1 MQLVMLE
8 TNGNQ
13 HYIFSSPRLRDNIG
27 ASSLLTHLEQ
37 WTEEALASTGAA
49 GAWRASRGLPAGP
62 GADESQWVS
71 RSSGKVIV
79 MVDEPQRA
87 RDLIGEVTRRAL
99 AQAPGLDISGVFIEI
114 PGARGA
120 GGGPVVDDAALKAV
134 HAEAAAYALRRP
146 PADARFAQIPFL
158 ARAKDSALPAAP
170 PLGRKDEAGDDR
182 ADQLSLPSRVRR
194 YEAFGARAHLLLL
207 SRLNSDRLDKQGK
220 LLTPDPTKL
229 ADMLHAAFSAGEPAA
244 DALREEREAAPR
256 DEDQDEDR
264 AREERTREERA
275 SIRRLETVLQTA
287 PDSGPDEDGPAGA
300 ESSRREAAPA
310 HDVVESA
317 HSGAES
323 SRREAAPLSK
333 IAVIHIDGNGVGGV
347 MRDLAK
353 TKDSVDKNV
362 FKEQVGC
369 GRSDPDSLRRF
380 LLNINER
387 LQRAVEM
394 SFAGAWA
401 DIARLAERDAE
412 AAGRP
417 YTAIPVVPVIVGG
430 DDVTVITSGDYALPF
445 AARYLRRYE
454 EETEKDPLL
463 RHLTPPKGSRTGPM
477 TAAAGVA
484 VVRRNFPFHLAYNL
498 AEKLVDGA
506 KSVGKTTGPP
516 CSTLGFHALFDTTV
530 LDAAEL
536 LGAYKNFT
544 ARPFRLVDGL
554 TSCNCAGC
562 KENEEDGEKENK
574 KEKKDSDAAP
584 RTIPAHETWDE
595 TCLRVAAFKGLP
607 GEDGEE
613 REPFPHTRAA
623 RIRKLLSDAAN
634 DRTVRIGG
642 EEKEPR
648 DLAENEW
655 ESARRSLGRDIDAE
669 LGGIE
674 AVFDLLELADL
685 LPDSYLTEVRERLS
699 GDRAA
704 PPIPT
709 SPTEATA

>member
-1 MQLVMLE
+1 MHLVMLE

-13 HYIFSSPRLRDNIG
+13 RFVFTSPRQRENIG
-27 ASSLLTHLEQ
+27 ASYLLTMLAP
-37 WTEEALASTGAA
+37 WTLAAA
-49 GAWRASRGLPAGP
+49 QDLGIDATP
-62 GADESQWVS
+62 VS
-71 RSSGKVIV
+71 VSSGKIILTVP
-79 MVDEPQRA
+79 DEPSA
-87 RDLIGEVTRRAL
+87 RRLIGAVTRQVLAL
-99 AQAPGLDISGVFIEI
+99 APGMDVSGVFKEI
-114 PGARGA
+114 TSLTEDELRDIH
-120 GGGPVVDDAALKAV
+120 VVANRYNLA
-134 HAEAAAYALRRP
+134 RP
-146 PADARFAQIPFL
+146 PAEARFAQIPYL
-158 ARAKDSALPAAP
+158 VRADDSSLPAAP
-170 PLGRKDEAGDDR
+170 ASRILGGMPPEER
-182 ADQLSLPSRVRR
+182 AYSLPSQVKRACSLKARNRLVAQARESTSFR
-194 YEAFGARAHLLLL
+194 HDDEFIERLAKSLKTLEDAF
-207 SRLNSDRLDKQGK
+207 D
-220 LLTPDPTKL
+220 PDPLTQG
-229 ADMLHAAFSAGEPAA
+229 AGDAPGEDAATTRPAI
-244 DALREEREAAPR
+244 D
-256 DEDQDEDR
+256 
-264 AREERTREERA
+264 
-275 SIRRLETVLQTA
+275 
-287 PDSGPDEDGPAGA
+287 
-300 ESSRREAAPA
+300 
-310 HDVVESA
+310 
-317 HSGAES
+317 
-323 SRREAAPLSK
+323 LSK

-347 MRDLAK
+347 MRKLADAK
-353 TKDSVDKNV
+353 ERVDATV
-362 FKEQVGC
+362 FEEQVGC
-369 GRSDPDSLRRF
+369 KRNDPDSLRRF

-394 SFAGAWA
+394 AFAGAWA

-412 AAGRP
+412 AAGRS
-417 YTAIPVVPVIVGG
+417 YTAVPVVPVIVGG

-445 AARYLRRYE
+445 AACYLGHYE
-454 EETEKDPLL
+454 RKTGEDPLL
-463 RHLTPPKGSRTGPM
+463 RYLTPPEGSATGPM

-498 AEKLVDGA
+498 AEKLVEGA
-506 KSVGKTTGPP
+506 KSVGKTTRPP
-516 CSTLGFHALFDTTV
+516 CSTLGYHALFDTTV

-544 ARPFRLVDGL
+544 ARPFRVVDGL

-574 KEKKDSDAAP
+574 GKKKDSDAAP

-595 TCLRVAAFKGLP
+595 TCQRVAAFKGLP

-634 DRTVRIGG
+634 RRTVLIGG
-642 EEKEPR
+642 KEKEPR

>member
-13 HYIFSSPRLRDNIG
+13 RYIFSSPRLRDNIG
-27 ASSLLTHLEQ
+27 ASSLLTRLEQ
-37 WTEEALASTGAA
+37 WTGEALVSTGAA
-49 GAWRASRGLPAGP
+49 EAWRQSHGLPPAP
-62 GADESQWVS
+62 DADESQWVS

-79 MVDEPQRA
+79 MVDAPQRA
-87 RDLIGEVTRRAL
+87 RDVIGEVTRRAL

-114 PGARGA
+114 PGARGDA
-120 GGGPVVDDAALKAV
+120 GSAPVDDAALQAV

-170 PLGRKDEAGDDR
+170 PLGRGDEAGDDR

-207 SRLNSDRLDKQGK
+207 SRLNSDRLEEREE
-220 LLTPDPTKL
+220 LLMRDPTKL
-229 ADMLHAAFSAGEPAA
+229 ADMLHAAFSAGGPAA
-244 DALREEREAAPR
+244 DALREEREAASR

-264 AREERTREERA
+264 AREERTREERT

-300 ESSRREAAPA
+300 ESSRREAAP
-310 HDVVESA
+310 
-317 HSGAES
+317 
-323 SRREAAPLSK
+323 LSK

-347 MRDLAK
+347 MRKLAD
-353 TKDSVDKNV
+353 TKERVDATV
-362 FKEQVGC
+362 FEEQVGC
-369 GRSDPDSLRRF
+369 KRNDPDSLRRF

-394 SFAGAWA
+394 SFAEAWA

-412 AAGRP
+412 AAGRS
-417 YTAIPVVPVIVGG
+417 YTAVPVVPVIVGG

-445 AARYLRRYE
+445 AACYLGHYE
-454 EETEKDPLL
+454 RKTGEDPLL
-463 RHLTPPKGSRTGPM
+463 RYLTPPEGSATGPM

-484 VVRRNFPFHLAYNL
+484 VVRRNFPFHLAYGL

-506 KSVGKTTGPP
+506 KAVGKTTGPP

-530 LDAAEL
+530 LDVKEL
-536 LGAYKNFT
+536 LSAYTNFT
-544 ARPFRLVDGL
+544 ARPFRLVDGDIA
-554 TSCNCAGC
+554 CDCADC
-562 KENEEDGEKENK
+562 RQKQEDGQ
-574 KEKKDSDAAP
+574 KDSDAAT
-584 RTIPAHETWDE
+584 RTVPAHEAWYKTR
-595 TCLRVAAFKGLP
+595 LRVAAFRGLP
-607 GEDGEE
+607 QEGGEKD
-613 REPFPHTRAA
+613 PFPHTRAA
-623 RIRKLLSDAAN
+623 RIRKLLSDAAHG
-634 DRTVRIGG
+634 RTVRIGG
-642 EEKEPR
+642 EEKDPR
-648 DLAENEW
+648 ELAENEW
-655 ESARRSLGRDIDAE
+655 ESARASLGRDIDVE

-685 LPDSYLTEVRERLS
+685 LPDSYLEEVRERPADDS
-699 GDRAA
+699 AA
-704 PPIPT
+704 PSTPM
-709 SPTEATA
+709 SPTEVTA

>member
-27 ASSLLTHLEQ
+27 ASSLLTHLER

-49 GAWRASRGLPAGP
+49 GAWRASRGLPVGP

-114 PGARGA
+114 PGVRGV

-170 PLGRKDEAGDDR
+170 PLGREDEAGDDR

-194 YEAFGARAHLLLL
+194 YEAFRARAHLLLL
-207 SRLNSDRLDKQGK
+207 SRNSDQLDEQEK
-220 LLTPDPTKL
+220 LLARDPTKL
-229 ADMLHAAFSAGEPAA
+229 ADMLHAAFSAEGPAA
-244 DALREEREAAPR
+244 DEPSQEEREWAPE
-256 DEDQDEDR
+256 DEER
-264 AREERTREERA
+264 ARKERA

-287 PDSGPDEDGPAGA
+287 PEDGSGDEN
-300 ESSRREAAPA
+300 ESSA
-310 HDVVESA
+310 V
-317 HSGAES
+317 GALP

-353 TKDSVDKNV
+353 TKDSVDENV
-362 FKEQVGC
+362 FNEQVGC
-369 GRSDPDSLRRF
+369 GRDDPDSLRRF

-394 SFAGAWA
+394 AFAGAWA
-401 DIARLAERDAE
+401 DIARMAERDAG

-417 YTAIPVVPVIVGG
+417 YTAVPVVPVIVGG

-445 AARYLRRYE
+445 AARYLGRYE

-463 RHLTPPKGSRTGPM
+463 RHLTPPSGSRTGPM

-484 VVRRNFPFHLAYNL
+484 VVRRNFPFHLAYGL

-506 KSVGKTTGPP
+506 KAVGKTTGPP

-530 LDAAEL
+530 LDVKEL
-536 LGAYKNFT
+536 LSAYTNFT
-544 ARPFRLVDGL
+544 ARPFRVVDGL

-574 KEKKDSDAAP
+574 EEKKDSDAAP

-595 TCLRVAAFKGLP
+595 TCLRVATFKGLP
-607 GEDGEE
+607 SKGGEK

-634 DRTVRIGG
+634 SRTVSISG
-642 EEKEPR
+642 EKKEPR
-648 DLAENEW
+648 ELAENEW
-655 ESARRSLGRDIDAE
+655 ESARKSLGRDINAE

-685 LPDSYLTEVRERLS
+685 LPDSYLEDVSERLA
-699 GDRAA
+699 GGCAA
-704 PPIPT
+704 PPVPT

>member
-27 ASSLLTHLEQ
+27 ASSLLTHLER

-99 AQAPGLDISGVFIEI
+99 AQAPGLDVSGVFIEI

-120 GGGPVVDDAALKAV
+120 DGVPVVDDAALKAV

-158 ARAKDSALPAAP
+158 ARAKDSALPATP
-170 PLGRKDEAGDDR
+170 PLGREDEAGDDR

-194 YEAFGARAHLLLL
+194 YEAFRARAHLLLL
-207 SRLNSDRLDKQGK
+207 SRLNSDQLDEQKE
-220 LLTPDPTKL
+220 LLTRDPTKL
-229 ADMLHAAFSAGEPAA
+229 ADMLHAAFSSEGPAA
-244 DALREEREAAPR
+244 VEPSQEEREAAP
-256 DEDQDEDR
+256 ED
-264 AREERTREERA
+264 EERAREERA

-287 PDSGPDEDGPAGA
+287 PDSAPEDGSGDDD
-300 ESSRREAAPA
+300 ESSA
-310 HDVVESA
+310 V
-317 HSGAES
+317 GALP

-353 TKDSVDKNV
+353 TKDSVDENV

-369 GRSDPDSLRRF
+369 GRDDPDSLRRF

-394 SFAGAWA
+394 AFAGAWA
-401 DIARLAERDAE
+401 DIARMAERDAG

-417 YTAIPVVPVIVGG
+417 YTAVPVVPVIVGG

-445 AARYLRRYE
+445 AARYLGRYE

-463 RHLTPPKGSRTGPM
+463 RHLTPPSGSRTGPM

-484 VVRRNFPFHLAYNL
+484 VVRRNFPFHLAYGL

-506 KSVGKTTGPP
+506 KAVGKTTRPP

-530 LDAAEL
+530 LDVKEL
-536 LGAYKNFT
+536 LSAYTNFT
-544 ARPFRLVDGL
+544 ARPFRLVDGDIA
-554 TSCNCAGC
+554 CDCADC
-562 KENEEDGEKENK
+562 RQKQEDGQ
-574 KEKKDSDAAP
+574 KDSDAAT
-584 RTIPAHETWDE
+584 RAVPAHEAWYKTR
-595 TCLRVAAFKGLP
+595 LRVAAFSGLP
-607 GEDGEE
+607 QEGGEKD
-613 REPFPHTRAA
+613 PFPHTRAA
-623 RIRKLLSDAAN
+623 RIRKLLSDAAHG
-634 DRTVRIGG
+634 RTVRIGG
-642 EEKEPR
+642 EEKDPR
-648 DLAENEW
+648 ELAENEW
-655 ESARRSLGRDIDAE
+655 ESARASLGRDIDVE

-685 LPDSYLTEVRERLS
+685 LPDSYLEEVRERPADDS
-699 GDRAA
+699 AA
-704 PPIPT
+704 PSTPM
-709 SPTEATA
+709 SPTEVTA

>member
-13 HYIFSSPRLRDNIG
+13 RYIFSSPRLRDNIG
-27 ASSLLTHLEQ
+27 ASSLLTRLEQ
-37 WTEEALASTGAA
+37 WTGEALVSTGAA
-49 GAWRASRGLPAGP
+49 EAWRQSHGLPPASD
-62 GADESQWVS
+62 ADESQWVS

-79 MVDEPQRA
+79 MVDAPQRA
-87 RDLIGEVTRRAL
+87 RDVIGEVTRRAL

-114 PGARGA
+114 PGTWGA
-120 GGGPVVDDAALKAV
+120 DGVPVVDDAALKAV

-170 PLGRKDEAGDDR
+170 PLGREDEAGDDR

-194 YEAFGARAHLLLL
+194 YEAFRARAHLLLL
-207 SRLNSDRLDKQGK
+207 SRLNSDQLDEQED
-220 LLTPDPTKL
+220 LLTRDPTKL
-229 ADMLHAAFSAGEPAA
+229 ADMLHAAFSSEGPAA
-244 DALREEREAAPR
+244 VEPSQEEREAAPE
-256 DEDQDEDR
+256 DEESI
-264 AREERTREERA
+264 REERA

-287 PDSGPDEDGPAGA
+287 PDSAPEDESGDDD
-300 ESSRREAAPA
+300 ESSA
-310 HDVVESA
+310 V
-317 HSGAES
+317 GALP

-353 TKDSVDKNV
+353 TKDSVDENV

-369 GRSDPDSLRRF
+369 GRDDPDSLRRF

-394 SFAGAWA
+394 AFAGAWA
-401 DIARLAERDAE
+401 DIARMAERDAG

-445 AARYLRRYE
+445 AARYLDRYE

-463 RHLTPPKGSRTGPM
+463 RHLTPPSGSRTGPM

-484 VVRRNFPFHLAYNL
+484 VVRRNFPFHLAYGL

-506 KSVGKTTGPP
+506 KAVGKTTGPP

-530 LDAAEL
+530 LDVKEL
-536 LGAYKNFT
+536 LSAYTNFT
-544 ARPFRLVDGL
+544 ARPFRLVDGDIA
-554 TSCNCAGC
+554 CDCADC
-562 KENEEDGEKENK
+562 RQKQEDGQ
-574 KEKKDSDAAP
+574 KDSDAAT
-584 RTIPAHETWDE
+584 RAVPAHEAWYKTR
-595 TCLRVAAFKGLP
+595 LRVAAFRGLP
-607 GEDGEE
+607 QEGGEKD
-613 REPFPHTRAA
+613 PFPHTRAA
-623 RIRKLLSDAAN
+623 RIRKLLSDAAHG
-634 DRTVRIGG
+634 RTVCIGG
-642 EEKEPR
+642 EEKDPR
-648 DLAENEW
+648 ELAENEW
-655 ESARRSLGRDIDAE
+655 ESARASLGRDIDVE

-685 LPDSYLTEVRERLS
+685 LPDSYLEEVRERPADDS
-699 GDRAA
+699 AA
-704 PPIPT
+704 PSTPM
-709 SPTEATA
+709 SPTEVTA

>member
-27 ASSLLTHLEQ
+27 ASSLLTHLER

-49 GAWRASRGLPAGP
+49 GAWRASHGLPAAP

-79 MVDEPQRA
+79 MVDEPSQA

-99 AQAPGLDISGVFIEI
+99 AQAPGLDVSGVFVKT
-114 PGARGA
+114 PGDRGA
-120 GGGPVVDDAALKAV
+120 DGGPVVDDAALKAV

-146 PADARFAQIPFL
+146 PADARFAQVPFL

-170 PLGRKDEAGDDR
+170 PLGREDEAGDDR

-194 YEAFGARAHLLLL
+194 YEAFRARAHLLLL
-207 SRLNSDRLDKQGK
+207 SRLNSDQLDEQED
-220 LLTPDPTKL
+220 LLTRDPTKL
-229 ADMLHAAFSAGEPAA
+229 ADMLHAAFSAEGPAA
-244 DALREEREAAPR
+244 DEPSQEAREAAP
-256 DEDQDEDR
+256 ED
-264 AREERTREERA
+264 EERTREAKA

-347 MRDLAK
+347 MRNLADAK
-353 TKDSVDKNV
+353 KSVDENV
-362 FKEQVGC
+362 FKKEVGC

-394 SFAGAWA
+394 SFAEAWA

-412 AAGRP
+412 AAGRS
-417 YTAIPVVPVIVGG
+417 YTAVPVVPVIVGG

-445 AARYLRRYE
+445 AACYLGHYE
-454 EETEKDPLL
+454 RKTGEDPLL
-463 RHLTPPKGSRTGPM
+463 RYLTPPEGSATGPM

-484 VVRRNFPFHLAYNL
+484 VVRRNFPFHLAYGL

-506 KSVGKTTGPP
+506 KAVGKTTGPP

-530 LDAAEL
+530 LDVKEL
-536 LGAYKNFT
+536 LSAYTNFT
-544 ARPFRLVDGL
+544 ARPFRLVDGDIA
-554 TSCNCAGC
+554 CDCADC
-562 KENEEDGEKENK
+562 RQKQEDGQ
-574 KEKKDSDAAP
+574 KDSDAAT
-584 RTIPAHETWDE
+584 RAVPAHEAWYE
-595 TCLRVAAFKGLP
+595 TCLRVAAFRGLP
-607 GEDGEE
+607 GPDGRE
-613 REPFPHTRAA
+613 RDPFPHTRAA

-634 DRTVRIGG
+634 DRTVLING
-642 EEKEPR
+642 EKKKPR
-648 DLAENEW
+648 ELAEDEW
-655 ESARRSLGRDIDAE
+655 GSARESLGRDINAE
-669 LGGIE
+669 LGGVE

-685 LPDSYLTEVRERLS
+685 LPDSYLAEVRERLT

-704 PPIPT
+704 PPLPT
-709 SPTEATA
+709 SPTEVPA

>member
-13 HYIFSSPRLRDNIG
+13 RYIFSSPRLRDNIG
-27 ASSLLTHLEQ
+27 ASSLLTRLEQ
-37 WTEEALASTGAA
+37 WTGEALVSTGAA
-49 GAWRASRGLPAGP
+49 EAWRQSHGLPPAP
-62 GADESQWVS
+62 DADESQWVS

-79 MVDEPQRA
+79 MVDAPQRA
-87 RDLIGEVTRRAL
+87 RDVIGEVTRRAL

-114 PGARGA
+114 PGARDDA
-120 GGGPVVDDAALKAV
+120 GSAPVDDAALQAV

-170 PLGRKDEAGDDR
+170 PLGRGDEAGDDR

-244 DALREEREAAPR
+244 DALREEREAASR

-300 ESSRREAAPA
+300 ESPRRA
-310 HDVVESA
+310 
-317 HSGAES
+317 
-323 SRREAAPLSK
+323 AAPLSK

-347 MRDLAK
+347 MRKLADAK
-353 TKDSVDKNV
+353 ERVDATV
-362 FKEQVGC
+362 FEEQVGC
-369 GRSDPDSLRRF
+369 KRNDPDSLRRF

-412 AAGRP
+412 AAGRS
-417 YTAIPVVPVIVGG
+417 YTAVPVVPVIVGG

-445 AARYLRRYE
+445 AARYLGRYE

-463 RHLTPPKGSRTGPM
+463 RHLTPPSGSRTGPM

-484 VVRRNFPFHLAYNL
+484 VVRRNFPFHLAYGL

-506 KSVGKTTGPP
+506 KAVGKTTGPP

-530 LDAAEL
+530 LDVKEL
-536 LGAYKNFT
+536 LSAYTNFT
-544 ARPFRLVDGL
+544 ARPFRLVDGDIA
-554 TSCNCAGC
+554 CDCADC
-562 KENEEDGEKENK
+562 RQKQEDGQKN
-574 KEKKDSDAAP
+574 SDAAT
-584 RTIPAHETWDE
+584 RTVPAHEAWYKTR
-595 TCLRVAAFKGLP
+595 LRVAAFRGLP
-607 GEDGEE
+607 QEGGEKD
-613 REPFPHTRAA
+613 PFPHTRAA
-623 RIRKLLSDAAN
+623 RIRKLLSDAAHG
-634 DRTVRIGG
+634 RTVRIGG
-642 EEKEPR
+642 EEKDPR
-648 DLAENEW
+648 ELAENEW
-655 ESARRSLGRDIDAE
+655 ESARASLGRDIDVE

-685 LPDSYLTEVRERLS
+685 LPDSYLAEVRERPADDS
-699 GDRAA
+699 AA
-704 PPIPT
+704 PSTPM
-709 SPTEATA
+709 SPTEVTA

>member
-99 AQAPGLDISGVFIEI
+99 AQAPGLDVSGVFIEI

-170 PLGRKDEAGDDR
+170 PLGREDEAGDDR

-194 YEAFGARAHLLLL
+194 YEAFRARAHLLLL
-207 SRLNSDRLDKQGK
+207 SRLNSDQLDEQKE
-220 LLTPDPTKL
+220 LLTRDPTKL
-229 ADMLHAAFSAGEPAA
+229 ADMLHAAFSSEGPAA
-244 DALREEREAAPR
+244 VEPSQEEREAAPE
-256 DEDQDEDR
+256 DEER
-264 AREERTREERA
+264 ARKERA

-287 PDSGPDEDGPAGA
+287 PDSAPEDESGDDD
-300 ESSRREAAPA
+300 ESSA
-310 HDVVESA
+310 V
-317 HSGAES
+317 GALP

-353 TKDSVDKNV
+353 TKDSVDENV

-369 GRSDPDSLRRF
+369 GRDDPDSLRRF

-394 SFAGAWA
+394 AFAGAWA
-401 DIARLAERDAE
+401 DIARMAERDAG

-445 AARYLRRYE
+445 AACYLGHYE
-454 EETEKDPLL
+454 RKTGEDPLL
-463 RHLTPPKGSRTGPM
+463 RYLTPPEGSATGPM

-484 VVRRNFPFHLAYNL
+484 VVRRNFPFHLAYGL

-506 KSVGKTTGPP
+506 KAVGKTTRPP

-530 LDAAEL
+530 LDVKEL
-536 LGAYKNFT
+536 LSAYTNFT
-544 ARPFRLVDGL
+544 ARPFRLVDGDIA
-554 TSCNCAGC
+554 CDCADC
-562 KENEEDGEKENK
+562 RQKQEDGQ
-574 KEKKDSDAAP
+574 KDSDAAT
-584 RTIPAHETWDE
+584 RAVPAHEAWYKTR
-595 TCLRVAAFKGLP
+595 LRVAAFRGLP
-607 GEDGEE
+607 QEGGEKD
-613 REPFPHTRAA
+613 PFPHTRAA
-623 RIRKLLSDAAN
+623 RIRKLLSDAAHG
-634 DRTVRIGG
+634 RTVRIGG
-642 EEKEPR
+642 EEKDPR
-648 DLAENEW
+648 ELAENEW
-655 ESARRSLGRDIDAE
+655 ESARASLGRDIDVE

>member
-1 MQLVMLE
+1 MAPQE
-8 TNGNQ
+8 
-13 HYIFSSPRLRDNIG
+13 
-27 ASSLLTHLEQ
+27 SLH
-37 WTEEALASTGAA
+37 
-49 GAWRASRGLPAGP
+49 P
-62 GADESQWVS
+62 
-71 RSSGKVIV
+71 
-79 MVDEPQRA
+79 
-87 RDLIGEVTRRAL
+87 
-99 AQAPGLDISGVFIEI
+99 
-114 PGARGA
+114 
-120 GGGPVVDDAALKAV
+120 
-134 HAEAAAYALRRP
+134 
-146 PADARFAQIPFL
+146 
-158 ARAKDSALPAAP
+158 
-170 PLGRKDEAGDDR
+170 
-182 ADQLSLPSRVRR
+182 
-194 YEAFGARAHLLLL
+194 
-207 SRLNSDRLDKQGK
+207 
-220 LLTPDPTKL
+220 
-229 ADMLHAAFSAGEPAA
+229 
-244 DALREEREAAPR
+244 
-256 DEDQDEDR
+256 
-264 AREERTREERA
+264 

-287 PDSGPDEDGPAGA
+287 PDSAPEDGSSAD
-300 ESSRREAAPA
+300 ESSA
-310 HDVVESA
+310 V
-317 HSGAES
+317 GALP

-347 MRDLAK
+347 MRHLADAK
-353 TKDSVDKNV
+353 KFVDKSV
-362 FKEQVGC
+362 FKKEVGC
-369 GRSDPDSLRRF
+369 GRDDPDSLRRF
-380 LLNINER
+380 LLNISER
-387 LQRAVEM
+387 LRRAVEM
-394 SFAGAWA
+394 AFAGAWA
-401 DIARLAERDAE
+401 DIARMAEHDAG

-445 AARYLRRYE
+445 AARYLGRYE

-463 RHLTPPKGSRTGPM
+463 RHLTPPSGSRTGPM

-498 AEKLVDGA
+498 AEKLVEGA
-506 KSVGKTTGPP
+506 KSVGKTTRPP
-516 CSTLGFHALFDTTV
+516 CSTLGYHALFDTTV

-536 LGAYKNFT
+536 LGAYTNFT
-544 ARPFRLVDGL
+544 ARPFRVVDGL

-574 KEKKDSDAAP
+574 KKDSDAAP

-595 TCLRVAAFKGLP
+595 TCQRVAAFKGLP

-634 DRTVRIGG
+634 RRTMRIGG

>member
-13 HYIFSSPRLRDNIG
+13 RYIFSSPRLRDNIG
-27 ASSLLTHLEQ
+27 ASSLLTRLEQ
-37 WTEEALASTGAA
+37 WTGEALVSTGAA
-49 GAWRASRGLPAGP
+49 EAWRQSHGLPPAP
-62 GADESQWVS
+62 DADESQWVS

-87 RDLIGEVTRRAL
+87 RDVIGEVTRRAL

-114 PGARGA
+114 PAVQGDA
-120 GGGPVVDDAALKAV
+120 GSALVDDAALQAV
-134 HAEAAAYALRRP
+134 HTEAAAYALRRP

-170 PLGRKDEAGDDR
+170 PLGRRDEAGDDR

-207 SRLNSDRLDKQGK
+207 SRLNSDRLEEQEE
-220 LLTPDPTKL
+220 LLTRDPTKL

-244 DALREEREAAPR
+244 DALREEREAASR

-264 AREERTREERA
+264 AREERTREERT

-300 ESSRREAAPA
+300 ESPRRA
-310 HDVVESA
+310 
-317 HSGAES
+317 
-323 SRREAAPLSK
+323 AAPLSK

-347 MRDLAK
+347 MRKLADAK
-353 TKDSVDKNV
+353 ERVDATV
-362 FKEQVGC
+362 FEEQVGC
-369 GRSDPDSLRRF
+369 KRNDPDSLRRF

-394 SFAGAWA
+394 SFAEAWA

-412 AAGRP
+412 AAGRS
-417 YTAIPVVPVIVGG
+417 YTAVPVVPVIVGG

-445 AARYLRRYE
+445 AARYLGHYE
-454 EETEKDPLL
+454 RKTGEDPLL
-463 RHLTPPKGSRTGPM
+463 RYLTPPEGSATGPM

-484 VVRRNFPFHLAYNL
+484 VVRRNFPFHLAYGL

-506 KSVGKTTGPP
+506 KAVGKTTGPP

-530 LDAAEL
+530 LDVKEL
-536 LGAYKNFT
+536 LSAYTNFT
-544 ARPFRLVDGL
+544 ARPFRLVDGD
-554 TSCNCAGC
+554 SVCDCAEC
-562 KENEEDGEKENK
+562 RQKQENGQ
-574 KEKKDSDAAP
+574 KDSDAAT
-584 RTIPAHETWDE
+584 RTVPAHEAWYK
-595 TCLRVAAFKGLP
+595 TCLRVAAFRGLP
-607 GEDGEE
+607 QEG
-613 REPFPHTRAA
+613 REKDPFPHTRAA

-642 EEKEPR
+642 EEKDPR
-648 DLAENEW
+648 ELAENEW
-655 ESARRSLGRDIDAE
+655 ESARASLGRDIDAE

-685 LPDSYLTEVRERLS
+685 LPDSYLAEVRERLT

>member
-13 HYIFSSPRLRDNIG
+13 RYIFSSPRLRDNIG
-27 ASSLLTHLEQ
+27 ASSLLTRLEQ
-37 WTEEALASTGAA
+37 WTGEALVSTGAA
-49 GAWRASRGLPAGP
+49 EAWRQSHGLPPAP
-62 GADESQWVS
+62 DADESQWVS

-79 MVDEPQRA
+79 MVDAPQQA
-87 RDLIGEVTRRAL
+87 RDVIGEVTRRAL

-114 PGARGA
+114 PGARDDA
-120 GGGPVVDDAALKAV
+120 GSAPVDDAALQAV

-170 PLGRKDEAGDDR
+170 PLGRRDEAGDDR

-194 YEAFGARAHLLLL
+194 YEAFRARAHLLLL
-207 SRLNSDRLDKQGK
+207 SRLNSDQLDEQKE
-220 LLTPDPTKL
+220 LLTRDPTKL
-229 ADMLHAAFSAGEPAA
+229 ADMLHAAFSAEDPAA
-244 DALREEREAAPR
+244 DEPSQEEREAAPE
-256 DEDQDEDR
+256 DEESI
-264 AREERTREERA
+264 REERA
-275 SIRRLETVLQTA
+275 SIRRLETALQTA
-287 PDSGPDEDGPAGA
+287 PDPAPEDESGDEN
-300 ESSRREAAPA
+300 ESSA
-310 HDVVESA
+310 V
-317 HSGAES
+317 GALP

-353 TKDSVDKNV
+353 TKDSVDENV

-394 SFAGAWA
+394 AFAGAWA
-401 DIARLAERDAE
+401 DIARMAERDAG

-445 AARYLRRYE
+445 AARYLGRYE

-463 RHLTPPKGSRTGPM
+463 RHLTPPSGSRTGPM

-498 AEKLVDGA
+498 AEKLVEGA

-516 CSTLGFHALFDTTV
+516 CSTLGYHALFDTTV
-530 LDAAEL
+530 LDVKEL
-536 LGAYKNFT
+536 LSAYTNFT
-544 ARPFRLVDGL
+544 ARPFRVVDGL

-574 KEKKDSDAAP
+574 EEKKDSDAAP

-595 TCLRVAAFKGLP
+595 TCQRVAAFKGLP

-642 EEKEPR
+642 EEKKSRE
-648 DLAENEW
+648 LAENEW

>member
-13 HYIFSSPRLRDNIG
+13 RYIFSSPRLRDNIG
-27 ASSLLTHLEQ
+27 ASSLLTRLEQ
-37 WTEEALASTGAA
+37 WTGEALVSTGAA
-49 GAWRASRGLPAGP
+49 EAWRRSHGLPPAP
-62 GADESQWVS
+62 DADESQWVS

-79 MVDEPQRA
+79 MVDAPQRA
-87 RDLIGEVTRRAL
+87 RDVIGEVTRRAL

-114 PGARGA
+114 PGARDDA
-120 GGGPVVDDAALKAV
+120 GSAPVDDAALQAV

-170 PLGRKDEAGDDR
+170 PLGRGDEAGDDR

-244 DALREEREAAPR
+244 DALREEREAASR

-300 ESSRREAAPA
+300 ESP
-310 HDVVESA
+310 
-317 HSGAES
+317 
-323 SRREAAPLSK
+323 RREAAPLSK

-347 MRDLAK
+347 MRKLADAK
-353 TKDSVDKNV
+353 ERVDATV
-362 FKEQVGC
+362 FEEQVGC
-369 GRSDPDSLRRF
+369 KRNDPDSLRRF

-394 SFAGAWA
+394 SFAEAWA

-412 AAGRP
+412 AAGRS
-417 YTAIPVVPVIVGG
+417 YTAVPVVPVIVGG

-445 AARYLRRYE
+445 AACYLGHYE
-454 EETEKDPLL
+454 RKTGEDPLL
-463 RHLTPPKGSRTGPM
+463 RYLTPPEGSATGPM

-484 VVRRNFPFHLAYNL
+484 VVRRNFPFHLAYGL

-506 KSVGKTTGPP
+506 KAVGKTTGPP

-530 LDAAEL
+530 LDVKEL
-536 LGAYKNFT
+536 LSAYTNFT
-544 ARPFRLVDGL
+544 ARPFRLVDGD
-554 TSCNCAGC
+554 SVCDCAEC
-562 KENEEDGEKENK
+562 RQKQENGQ
-574 KEKKDSDAAP
+574 KDSDAAT
-584 RTIPAHETWDE
+584 RTVPAHEAWYK
-595 TCLRVAAFKGLP
+595 TCLRVAAFRGLP
-607 GEDGEE
+607 QEG
-613 REPFPHTRAA
+613 REKDPFPHTRAA

-642 EEKEPR
+642 EEKDPR
-648 DLAENEW
+648 ELAENEW
-655 ESARRSLGRDIDAE
+655 ESARASLGRDIDAE

-674 AVFDLLELADL
+674 AVFDLLELANL
-685 LPDSYLTEVRERLS
+685 LPDSYLEEVRERPA
-699 GDRAA
+699 GDCAA
-704 PPIPT
+704 PSTPM
-709 SPTEATA
+709 SPTEVTV

>member
-13 HYIFSSPRLRDNIG
+13 RYIFSSPRLRDNIG
-27 ASSLLTHLEQ
+27 ASSLLTRLEQ
-37 WTEEALASTGAA
+37 WTGEALVSTGAA
-49 GAWRASRGLPAGP
+49 EAWRQSHGLPPAP
-62 GADESQWVS
+62 DADESQWVS

-79 MVDEPQRA
+79 MVDAPQQA
-87 RDLIGEVTRRAL
+87 RDVIGEVTRRAL

-114 PGARGA
+114 PGARDDA
-120 GGGPVVDDAALKAV
+120 GSAPVDDAALQAV

-170 PLGRKDEAGDDR
+170 PLGRGDEAGDDR

-244 DALREEREAAPR
+244 DALREEREAAPG
-256 DEDQDEDR
+256 DEDR
-264 AREERTREERA
+264 DEERTREERTREERT

-300 ESSRREAAPA
+300 ESPRRA
-310 HDVVESA
+310 
-317 HSGAES
+317 
-323 SRREAAPLSK
+323 AAPLSK

-347 MRDLAK
+347 MRKLADAK
-353 TKDSVDKNV
+353 ERVDATV
-362 FKEQVGC
+362 FEEQVGC
-369 GRSDPDSLRRF
+369 KRNDPDSLRRF

-412 AAGRP
+412 AAGRS
-417 YTAIPVVPVIVGG
+417 YTAVPVVPVIVGG

-445 AARYLRRYE
+445 AACYLGHYE
-454 EETEKDPLL
+454 RKTGEDPLL
-463 RHLTPPKGSRTGPM
+463 RYLTPPEGSATGPM

-484 VVRRNFPFHLAYNL
+484 VVRRNFPFHLAYGL

-506 KSVGKTTGPP
+506 KAVGKTTGPP

-530 LDAAEL
+530 LDVKEL
-536 LGAYKNFT
+536 LSAYTNFT
-544 ARPFRLVDGL
+544 ARPFRLVDGDIA
-554 TSCNCAGC
+554 CDCADC
-562 KENEEDGEKENK
+562 RQKQEDGQ
-574 KEKKDSDAAP
+574 KDSDAAT
-584 RTIPAHETWDE
+584 RAVPAHEAWYKTR
-595 TCLRVAAFKGLP
+595 LRVAAFRGLP
-607 GEDGEE
+607 QEGGEKD
-613 REPFPHTRAA
+613 PFPHTRAA
-623 RIRKLLSDAAN
+623 RIRKLLSDAAHG
-634 DRTVRIGG
+634 RTVRIGG
-642 EEKEPR
+642 EEKDPR
-648 DLAENEW
+648 ELAENEW
-655 ESARRSLGRDIDAE
+655 ESARASLGRDIDVE

-685 LPDSYLTEVRERLS
+685 LPDSYLAEVRERLT

-704 PPIPT
+704 PPLPT
-709 SPTEATA
+709 SPTEVPA

>member
-13 HYIFSSPRLRDNIG
+13 RYIFSSPRLRDNIG
-27 ASSLLTHLEQ
+27 ASSLLTRLEQ
-37 WTEEALASTGAA
+37 WTGEALVSTGAA
-49 GAWRASRGLPAGP
+49 EAWRQSHGLPPAP
-62 GADESQWVS
+62 DADESQWVS

-79 MVDEPQRA
+79 MVDAPQRA
-87 RDLIGEVTRRAL
+87 RDVIGEVTRRAL

-114 PGARGA
+114 PGARGDA
-120 GGGPVVDDAALKAV
+120 GSAPVDDAALQAV

-170 PLGRKDEAGDDR
+170 PLGRGDEAGDDR

-244 DALREEREAAPR
+244 DVLREEREAAPR

-300 ESSRREAAPA
+300 ESSRREAAP
-310 HDVVESA
+310 
-317 HSGAES
+317 
-323 SRREAAPLSK
+323 LSK

-347 MRDLAK
+347 MRKLADAK
-353 TKDSVDKNV
+353 ERVDATV
-362 FKEQVGC
+362 FEEQVGC
-369 GRSDPDSLRRF
+369 KRNDPDSLRRF

-412 AAGRP
+412 AAGRS
-417 YTAIPVVPVIVGG
+417 YTAVPVVPVIVGG

-445 AARYLRRYE
+445 AACYLGHYE
-454 EETEKDPLL
+454 RKTGEDPLL
-463 RHLTPPKGSRTGPM
+463 RYLTPPEGSATGPM

-484 VVRRNFPFHLAYNL
+484 VVRRNFPFHLAYGL

-506 KSVGKTTGPP
+506 KAVGKTTGPP

-530 LDAAEL
+530 LDVKEL
-536 LGAYKNFT
+536 LSAYTNFT
-544 ARPFRLVDGL
+544 ARPFRLVDGDIA
-554 TSCNCAGC
+554 CDCANCRQ
-562 KENEEDGEKENK
+562 KQEEGQ
-574 KEKKDSDAAP
+574 KDSDAAT
-584 RTIPAHETWDE
+584 RAVPAHEAWYE
-595 TCLRVAAFKGLP
+595 TCLRVAAFRGLP
-607 GEDGEE
+607 QEG
-613 REPFPHTRAA
+613 REKDPFPHTRAA
-623 RIRKLLSDAAN
+623 RIRKLLSDAAHG
-634 DRTVRIGG
+634 RTVRIGG
-642 EEKEPR
+642 EEKDPR
-648 DLAENEW
+648 ELAENEW
-655 ESARRSLGRDIDAE
+655 ESARASLGRDIDVE

-685 LPDSYLTEVRERLS
+685 LPDSYLEEVRERPDDS
-699 GDRAA
+699 AA
-704 PPIPT
+704 PSTPM
-709 SPTEATA
+709 SPTEVTA

>member
-13 HYIFSSPRLRDNIG
+13 RYIFSSPRLRDNIG
-27 ASSLLTHLEQ
+27 ASSLLTRLEQ
-37 WTEEALASTGAA
+37 WTGEALVSTGAA
-49 GAWRASRGLPAGP
+49 EAWRASHRLPAGP

-79 MVDEPQRA
+79 MVDAPQQA
-87 RDLIGEVTRRAL
+87 RDVIGEVTRRAL

-114 PGARGA
+114 PGARDDA
-120 GGGPVVDDAALKAV
+120 GSAPVDDAALQAV

-170 PLGRKDEAGDDR
+170 PLGRGDEAGDDR

-300 ESSRREAAPA
+300 ESSRREAAP
-310 HDVVESA
+310 
-317 HSGAES
+317 
-323 SRREAAPLSK
+323 LSK

-347 MRDLAK
+347 MRKLADAK
-353 TKDSVDKNV
+353 ERVDATV
-362 FKEQVGC
+362 FEEQVGC
-369 GRSDPDSLRRF
+369 KRNDPDSLRRF

-394 SFAGAWA
+394 SFAEAWA
-401 DIARLAERDAE
+401 DIAHLAKRDAE
-412 AAGRP
+412 AAGRR
-417 YTAIPVVPVIVGG
+417 YTAVPVVPVIVGG

-445 AARYLRRYE
+445 AARYLGHYE
-454 EETEKDPLL
+454 RKTGEDRLL
-463 RHLTPPKGSRTGPM
+463 RYLTPPEGSATGPM

-484 VVRRNFPFHLAYNL
+484 VVRRNFPFHLAYGL

-506 KSVGKTTGPP
+506 KAVGKTTGPP

-530 LDAAEL
+530 LDVKEL
-536 LGAYKNFT
+536 LSAYTNFT
-544 ARPFRLVDGL
+544 ARPFRLVDGDIA
-554 TSCNCAGC
+554 CDCADC
-562 KENEEDGEKENK
+562 RQKQEDGQ
-574 KEKKDSDAAP
+574 KDSDAAT
-584 RTIPAHETWDE
+584 RAVPAHETWYK
-595 TCLRVAAFKGLP
+595 TRLRVAAFRGLP
-607 GEDGEE
+607 GPDGRE
-613 REPFPHTRAA
+613 RDPFPHTRAA

-634 DRTVRIGG
+634 DRTVLING
-642 EEKEPR
+642 EKKKPR
-648 DLAENEW
+648 ELAENEW
-655 ESARRSLGRDIDAE
+655 ESARASLGRDIDVE

-685 LPDSYLTEVRERLS
+685 LPDSYLEEVRERPADDS
-699 GDRAA
+699 AA
-704 PPIPT
+704 PSTPM
-709 SPTEATA
+709 SPTEVTA

>member
-27 ASSLLTHLEQ
+27 ASSLLTHLER

-49 GAWRASRGLPAGP
+49 GAWRASRGLPAAP

-99 AQAPGLDISGVFIEI
+99 AQAPGLDVSGVFIEI
-114 PGARGA
+114 PGARSA

-170 PLGRKDEAGDDR
+170 PLGREDEAGDDR

-194 YEAFGARAHLLLL
+194 YEAFRARAHLLLL
-207 SRLNSDRLDKQGK
+207 SRLNSDQLDEQKE
-220 LLTPDPTKL
+220 LLTRDPTKL
-229 ADMLHAAFSAGEPAA
+229 ADMLHAAFSSEGPAA
-244 DALREEREAAPR
+244 EPSQGEREAAPE
-256 DEDQDEDR
+256 DEESI
-264 AREERTREERA
+264 REERA

-287 PDSGPDEDGPAGA
+287 PDSAPEDESGDDD
-300 ESSRREAAPA
+300 ESSAIGAPP
-310 HDVVESA
+310 
-317 HSGAES
+317 

-353 TKDSVDKNV
+353 TKDSVDENV
-362 FKEQVGC
+362 FNEQVGC

-394 SFAGAWA
+394 AFAGAWA
-401 DIARLAERDAE
+401 DIARMAERDAG

-417 YTAIPVVPVIVGG
+417 YTAVPVVPVIVGG

-445 AARYLRRYE
+445 AACYLGHYE
-454 EETEKDPLL
+454 RKTGEDPLL
-463 RHLTPPKGSRTGPM
+463 RYLTPPEGSATGPM

-498 AEKLVDGA
+498 AEKLVEGA
-506 KSVGKTTGPP
+506 KSVGKTTRPP
-516 CSTLGFHALFDTTV
+516 CSTLGYHALFDTTV

-544 ARPFRLVDGL
+544 ARPFRVVDGL
-554 TSCNCAGC
+554 TSCNCSGC

-574 KEKKDSDAAP
+574 KKDSDAAP

-595 TCLRVAAFKGLP
+595 TCQRVAAFKGLP
-607 GEDGEE
+607 GEDGEK

-642 EEKEPR
+642 EEKKPR
-648 DLAENEW
+648 NLAENEW

>member
-13 HYIFSSPRLRDNIG
+13 RYIFSSPRLRDNIG
-27 ASSLLTHLEQ
+27 ASSLLTRLER
-37 WTEEALASTGAA
+37 WTGEALTSTGAA
-49 GAWRASRGLPAGP
+49 GAWRASHRLPAGP

-87 RDLIGEVTRRAL
+87 RDVIGEVTRRAL

-114 PGARGA
+114 PAVQGDA
-120 GGGPVVDDAALKAV
+120 GSAPVDDAALQAV
-134 HAEAAAYALRRP
+134 HTEAAAYALRRP

-170 PLGRKDEAGDDR
+170 PLGRGDEAGDDR

-256 DEDQDEDR
+256 DEDRDE
-264 AREERTREERA
+264 EKTREERA

-300 ESSRREAAPA
+300 ESPRREAAQAPGA
-310 HDVVESA
+310 HRQGVP
-317 HSGAES
+317 AES
-323 SRREAAPLSK
+323 SRRAAAPLSK

-347 MRDLAK
+347 MRKLADAK
-353 TKDSVDKNV
+353 ERVDATV
-362 FKEQVGC
+362 FEEQVGC
-369 GRSDPDSLRRF
+369 KRDDPDSLRRF

-394 SFAGAWA
+394 SFAEAWA

-417 YTAIPVVPVIVGG
+417 YTAVPVVPVIVGG

-445 AARYLRRYE
+445 AARYLGHYE
-454 EETEKDPLL
+454 RKTGEDPLL
-463 RHLTPPKGSRTGPM
+463 RYLTPPEGSATGPM

-484 VVRRNFPFHLAYNL
+484 VVRRNFPFHLAYGL

-506 KSVGKTTGPP
+506 KAVGKTTGPP
-516 CSTLGFHALFDTTV
+516 CSTLGFHALFDTTM
-530 LDAAEL
+530 LDVKEL
-536 LGAYKNFT
+536 LSAYKNFT
-544 ARPFRLVDGL
+544 ARPFRLVDGD
-554 TSCNCAGC
+554 SVCDCADC
-562 KENEEDGEKENK
+562 RQKQKDGQ
-574 KEKKDSDAAP
+574 KDSDAAT
-584 RTIPAHETWDE
+584 RAVPAHEAWYE
-595 TCLRVAAFKGLP
+595 TCLRVAAFRGLP
-607 GEDGEE
+607 QEGGEKD
-613 REPFPHTRAA
+613 PFPHTRAA
-623 RIRKLLSDAAN
+623 RIRKLLSDAAHG
-634 DRTVRIGG
+634 RTVRIGG
-642 EEKEPR
+642 EEKDPR
-648 DLAENEW
+648 ELAENEW
-655 ESARRSLGRDIDAE
+655 ESARASLGRDIDAE

-685 LPDSYLTEVRERLS
+685 LPDSYLEEVRERPADDS
-699 GDRAA
+699 AA
-704 PPIPT
+704 PSTPM
-709 SPTEATA
+709 SPTEVTA

>member
-27 ASSLLTHLEQ
+27 ASSLLTHLER

-99 AQAPGLDISGVFIEI
+99 AQAPGLDVSGVFIEI

-170 PLGRKDEAGDDR
+170 PLGREDEAGDDR

-194 YEAFGARAHLLLL
+194 YEAFRARAHLLLL
-207 SRLNSDRLDKQGK
+207 SRLNSDQLDEQKE
-220 LLTPDPTKL
+220 LLTRDPTKL
-229 ADMLHAAFSAGEPAA
+229 ADMLHAAFSSEGPAA
-244 DALREEREAAPR
+244 DEPSQEERETAPE
-256 DEDQDEDR
+256 DEER
-264 AREERTREERA
+264 ARKERA

-287 PDSGPDEDGPAGA
+287 PEDGSGDDD
-300 ESSRREAAPA
+300 ESSA
-310 HDVVESA
+310 V
-317 HSGAES
+317 GALP

-353 TKDSVDKNV
+353 TKDSVDENV

-394 SFAGAWA
+394 AFAGAWA
-401 DIARLAERDAE
+401 DIARMAERDAG

-430 DDVTVITSGDYALPF
+430 DDVTVFTSG
-445 AARYLRRYE
+445 YE
-454 EETEKDPLL
+454 EEAEKDPLL
-463 RHLTPPKGSRTGPM
+463 RHLTPPSGSRTGPM

-498 AEKLVDGA
+498 AEKLVEGA
-506 KSVGKTTGPP
+506 KSVGKTTRPP
-516 CSTLGFHALFDTTV
+516 CSTLGYHALFDTTV

-544 ARPFRLVDGL
+544 ARPFRVVDGL
-554 TSCNCAGC
+554 TSCNCSGC
-562 KENEEDGEKENK
+562 KENEEDDENK
-574 KEKKDSDAAP
+574 EEKKDSDAAP

-595 TCLRVAAFKGLP
+595 TCQRVAAFKGLP

-642 EEKEPR
+642 EEKKPR

-685 LPDSYLTEVRERLS
+685 LPDSYLTEVRERLP

>member
-13 HYIFSSPRLRDNIG
+13 RYIFSSPRLRDNIG
-27 ASSLLTHLEQ
+27 ASSLLTRLEQ
-37 WTEEALASTGAA
+37 WTGEALVSTGAA
-49 GAWRASRGLPAGP
+49 EAWRQSHGLPPAP
-62 GADESQWVS
+62 DADESQWVS

-79 MVDEPQRA
+79 MVDAPQRA
-87 RDLIGEVTRRAL
+87 RDVIGEVTRRAL

-114 PGARGA
+114 PGARDDA
-120 GGGPVVDDAALKAV
+120 GSAPVDDAALQAV

-170 PLGRKDEAGDDR
+170 PLGRGDEAGDDR

-244 DALREEREAAPR
+244 DALREEREAAPG

-300 ESSRREAAPA
+300 ESSRREAAP
-310 HDVVESA
+310 
-317 HSGAES
+317 
-323 SRREAAPLSK
+323 LSK

-347 MRDLAK
+347 MRKLADAK
-353 TKDSVDKNV
+353 ERVDATV
-362 FKEQVGC
+362 FEEQVGC
-369 GRSDPDSLRRF
+369 KRNDPDSLRRF

-394 SFAGAWA
+394 SFAEAWA

-417 YTAIPVVPVIVGG
+417 YTAVPVVPVIVGG

-445 AARYLRRYE
+445 AACYLGHYE
-454 EETEKDPLL
+454 RKTGEDPLL
-463 RHLTPPKGSRTGPM
+463 RYLTPPEGSATGPM

-484 VVRRNFPFHLAYNL
+484 VVRRNFPFHLAYGL

-506 KSVGKTTGPP
+506 KAVGKTTGPP

-530 LDAAEL
+530 LDVKEL
-536 LGAYKNFT
+536 LSAYTNFT
-544 ARPFRLVDGL
+544 ARPFRLVDGD
-554 TSCNCAGC
+554 SVCDCAEC
-562 KENEEDGEKENK
+562 RQKQENGQ
-574 KEKKDSDAAP
+574 KDSDAAT
-584 RTIPAHETWDE
+584 RTVPAHEAWYK
-595 TCLRVAAFKGLP
+595 TCLRVAAFRGLP
-607 GEDGEE
+607 QEG
-613 REPFPHTRAA
+613 REKDPFPHTRAA

-642 EEKEPR
+642 EEKDPR
-648 DLAENEW
+648 ELAENEW
-655 ESARRSLGRDIDAE
+655 ESARASLGRDIDAE

-685 LPDSYLTEVRERLS
+685 LPDSYLEEVRERPA
-699 GDRAA
+699 GDCAA
-704 PPIPT
+704 PSTPM
-709 SPTEATA
+709 SPTEVTV

>member
-13 HYIFSSPRLRDNIG
+13 RYIFSSPRLRDNIG
-27 ASSLLTHLEQ
+27 ASSLLTRLEQ
-37 WTEEALASTGAA
+37 WTGEALVSTGAA
-49 GAWRASRGLPAGP
+49 EAWRRSHGLPPAP
-62 GADESQWVS
+62 DADESQWVS

-79 MVDEPQRA
+79 MVDAPQRA
-87 RDLIGEVTRRAL
+87 RDVIGEVTRRAL

-114 PGARGA
+114 PGARGDA
-120 GGGPVVDDAALKAV
+120 GSAPVDDAALQAV

-170 PLGRKDEAGDDR
+170 PLGRRDEAGDDR

-300 ESSRREAAPA
+300 ESSRREAAP
-310 HDVVESA
+310 
-317 HSGAES
+317 
-323 SRREAAPLSK
+323 LSK

-347 MRDLAK
+347 MRKLADAK
-353 TKDSVDKNV
+353 ERVDATV
-362 FKEQVGC
+362 FEEQVGC
-369 GRSDPDSLRRF
+369 KRNDPDSLRRF

-394 SFAGAWA
+394 SFAEAWA

-412 AAGRP
+412 AAGRS
-417 YTAIPVVPVIVGG
+417 YTAVPVVPVIVGG

-445 AARYLRRYE
+445 AACYLGHYE
-454 EETEKDPLL
+454 RKTGEDPLL
-463 RHLTPPKGSRTGPM
+463 RYLTPPEGSATGPM

-484 VVRRNFPFHLAYNL
+484 VVRRNFPFHLAYGL

-506 KSVGKTTGPP
+506 KAVGKTTGPP

-530 LDAAEL
+530 LDVKEL
-536 LGAYKNFT
+536 LSAYTNFT
-544 ARPFRLVDGL
+544 ARPFRLVDGDIA
-554 TSCNCAGC
+554 CDCADC
-562 KENEEDGEKENK
+562 RQKQEDGQ
-574 KEKKDSDAAP
+574 KDSDAAT
-584 RTIPAHETWDE
+584 RAVPAHEAWYKTR
-595 TCLRVAAFKGLP
+595 LRVAAFRGLP
-607 GEDGEE
+607 QEGGEKD
-613 REPFPHTRAA
+613 PFPHTRAA
-623 RIRKLLSDAAN
+623 RIRKLLSDAAHG
-634 DRTVRIGG
+634 RTVRIGG
-642 EEKEPR
+642 EEKDPR
-648 DLAENEW
+648 ELAENEW
-655 ESARRSLGRDIDAE
+655 ESARASLGRDIDVE

-685 LPDSYLTEVRERLS
+685 LPDSYLEEVRERPDDS
-699 GDRAA
+699 AA
-704 PPIPT
+704 PSTPM
-709 SPTEATA
+709 SPTEVTA

>member
-13 HYIFSSPRLRDNIG
+13 RYIFSSPRLRDNIG
-27 ASSLLTHLEQ
+27 ASSLLTRLEQ
-37 WTEEALASTGAA
+37 WTGEALVSTGAA
-49 GAWRASRGLPAGP
+49 EAWRQSHGLPPAP
-62 GADESQWVS
+62 DADESQWVS

-79 MVDEPQRA
+79 MVDAPQRA
-87 RDLIGEVTRRAL
+87 RDVIGEVTRRAL

-114 PGARGA
+114 PGARGDA
-120 GGGPVVDDAALKAV
+120 GSAPVDDAALQAV

-170 PLGRKDEAGDDR
+170 PLGRGDEAGDDR
-182 ADQLSLPSRVRR
+182 TDQLSLPSRVRR

-244 DALREEREAAPR
+244 DALREEREAASR
-256 DEDQDEDR
+256 DEDQNEDR

-300 ESSRREAAPA
+300 ESSRREAAP
-310 HDVVESA
+310 
-317 HSGAES
+317 
-323 SRREAAPLSK
+323 LSK

-347 MRDLAK
+347 MRKLADAK
-353 TKDSVDKNV
+353 ERVDATV
-362 FKEQVGC
+362 FEEQVGC
-369 GRSDPDSLRRF
+369 KRNDPDSLRRF

-394 SFAGAWA
+394 SFAEAWA

-412 AAGRP
+412 AAGRS
-417 YTAIPVVPVIVGG
+417 YTAVPVVPVIVGG

-445 AARYLRRYE
+445 AACYLGHYE
-454 EETEKDPLL
+454 RKTGEDPLL
-463 RHLTPPKGSRTGPM
+463 RYLTPPEGSATGPM

-484 VVRRNFPFHLAYNL
+484 VVRRNFPFHLAYGL

-506 KSVGKTTGPP
+506 KAVGKTTGPP

-530 LDAAEL
+530 LDVKEL
-536 LGAYKNFT
+536 LSAYTNFT
-544 ARPFRLVDGL
+544 ARPFRLVDGDIA
-554 TSCNCAGC
+554 CDCADC
-562 KENEEDGEKENK
+562 RQKQEDGQ
-574 KEKKDSDAAP
+574 KDSDAAT
-584 RTIPAHETWDE
+584 RTVPAHEAWYKTR
-595 TCLRVAAFKGLP
+595 LRVAAFRGLP
-607 GEDGEE
+607 GPDGRE
-613 REPFPHTRAA
+613 RDPFPHTRAA
-623 RIRKLLSDAAN
+623 RIRKLLSDAAHG
-634 DRTVRIGG
+634 RTVRIGG
-642 EEKEPR
+642 EEKDPR
-648 DLAENEW
+648 ELAENEW
-655 ESARRSLGRDIDAE
+655 ESARASLGRDIDVE

-685 LPDSYLTEVRERLS
+685 LPDSYLEEVRERPADDS
-699 GDRAA
+699 AA
-704 PPIPT
+704 PSTPM
-709 SPTEATA
+709 SPTEVTA

>member
-13 HYIFSSPRLRDNIG
+13 RYIFSSPRLRDNIG
-27 ASSLLTHLEQ
+27 ASSLLTRLEQ
-37 WTEEALASTGAA
+37 WTGEALVSTGAA
-49 GAWRASRGLPAGP
+49 EAWRQSHGLPPAP
-62 GADESQWVS
+62 DADESQWVS

-79 MVDEPQRA
+79 MVDAPQQA
-87 RDLIGEVTRRAL
+87 RDVIGEVTRRAL

-114 PGARGA
+114 PGARDDA
-120 GGGPVVDDAALKAV
+120 GSAPVDDAALQAV

-170 PLGRKDEAGDDR
+170 PLGRRDEAGDDR

-287 PDSGPDEDGPAGA
+287 PDSGPDEDGPT
-300 ESSRREAAPA
+300 
-310 HDVVESA
+310 
-317 HSGAES
+317 GAES

-347 MRDLAK
+347 MRKLADAK
-353 TKDSVDKNV
+353 ERVDATV
-362 FKEQVGC
+362 FEEQVGC
-369 GRSDPDSLRRF
+369 KRNDPDSLRRF

-394 SFAGAWA
+394 SFAEAWA
-401 DIARLAERDAE
+401 DIAHLAKRDAE
-412 AAGRP
+412 AAGRR
-417 YTAIPVVPVIVGG
+417 YTAVPVVPVIVGG

-445 AARYLRRYE
+445 AARYLGHYE
-454 EETEKDPLL
+454 RKTGEDPLL
-463 RHLTPPKGSRTGPM
+463 RYLTPPEGSATGPM

-484 VVRRNFPFHLAYNL
+484 VVRRNFPFHLAYGL

-506 KSVGKTTGPP
+506 KAVGKTTGPP

-530 LDAAEL
+530 LDVKEL
-536 LGAYKNFT
+536 LSAYTNFT
-544 ARPFRLVDGL
+544 ARPFRLVDGDIA
-554 TSCNCAGC
+554 CDCADC
-562 KENEEDGEKENK
+562 RQKQEDGQ
-574 KEKKDSDAAP
+574 KDSDAAT
-584 RTIPAHETWDE
+584 RAVPAHEAWYKTR
-595 TCLRVAAFKGLP
+595 LRVAAFRGLP
-607 GEDGEE
+607 QEGGEKD
-613 REPFPHTRAA
+613 PFPHTRAA
-623 RIRKLLSDAAN
+623 RIRKLLSDAAHG
-634 DRTVRIGG
+634 RTVCIGG
-642 EEKEPR
+642 EEKDPR
-648 DLAENEW
+648 ELAENEW
-655 ESARRSLGRDIDAE
+655 ESARASLGRDIDVE

-685 LPDSYLTEVRERLS
+685 LPDSYLEEVRERPDDS
-699 GDRAA
+699 AA
-704 PPIPT
+704 PSTPM
-709 SPTEATA
+709 SPTEVTA